1 MNNKDEFTE
10 FWGTP
15 ISVYTSVQAEEDGI
29 LVATGHP
36 LINYITRTV
45 YDRCIEPFIEA
56 SVMTKLSLANKPM
69 DDISEAYKKKA
80 ERELI
85 KKLLNSAILEV
96 QKLKRQDWFYNIN
109 CRGWDLFVCQNE
121 TGGYSLLFPED
132 Y

>member
-1 MNNKDEFTE
+1 MNNENDITFFFGE
-10 FWGTP
+10 P
-15 ISVYTSVQAEEDGI
+15 ISIYTSSQAEEDGI

-45 YDRCIEPFIEA
+45 YERCIEPFIEA

-69 DDISEAYKKKA
+69 DDISEADKKKA

-85 KKLLNSAILEV
+85 KKLLNSAILEI
-96 QKLKRQDWFYNIN
+96 QKLKRQDWFYNVQV
-109 CRGWDLFVCQNE
+109 RGYDLFCCQNE
-121 TGGYSLLFPED
+121 TGGYTMMFPTD